1 VRAATVRVG
10 IRRPVLDSTVVRRT
24 LAALCFVLACLLP
37 AVALGTWW
45 AYGLATDTDHFDRV
59 AAPLASDDH
68 VQSAVAGELVRVATA
83 RLSGAGVPSAGSAAA
98 RGQVR
103 VAANALVQSSAYR
116 TAWRS
121 IQRATHA
128 RLVARLTGDVTAP
141 LTLDLAPVAA
151 ALRAKV
157 AQSPALRAAGVPD
170 AIVDPAPVVVL
181 DRAEVRDAKHATD
194 VVRIVRGIAIPGAVL
209 ALLGVLLTAG
219 SAAAGL
225 VRTGLA
231 VGVATLLVVLSD
243 ALARASISSG
253 GEAGRLRLAV
263 YDVLTDGLTNWKV
276 GGAIAAVALV
286 ALGAAFSAL
295 GREGSRAPRA

>member
-1 VRAATVRVG
+1 
-10 IRRPVLDSTVVRRT
+10 VRRT

-59 AAPLASDDH
+59 AAPLASDEH
-68 VQSAVAGELVRVATA
+68 VQSAVAGELVRVASA
-83 RLSGAGVPSAGSAAA
+83 RLANAGVPGAGGAAVRA
-98 RGQVR
+98 QVR
-103 VAANALVQSSAYR
+103 TAADALVASGDYR
-116 TAWRS
+116 RAWRS

-157 AQSPALRAAGVPD
+157 ASVPALRAAGVPD
-170 AIVDPAPVVVL
+170 AIADPAPVVVL

-225 VRTGLA
+225 VRTGVA
-231 VGVATLLVVLSD
+231 VGIATLLVVLSD

-263 YDVLTDGLTNWKV
+263 YDVLTDGLDDWKV

-295 GREGSRAPRA
+295 ARGGSRAPRA